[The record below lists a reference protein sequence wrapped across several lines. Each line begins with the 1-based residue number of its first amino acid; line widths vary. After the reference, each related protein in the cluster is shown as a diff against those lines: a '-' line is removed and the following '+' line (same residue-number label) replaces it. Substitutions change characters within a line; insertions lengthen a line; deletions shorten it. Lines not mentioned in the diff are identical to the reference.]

1 MESSS
6 NNLYIFVILL
16 SFLAMCCSLS
26 ISVIHGRRFT
36 SRYRFGNSAWHTS
49 YPVNNSH
56 THTHT
61 HRHHS

>member
-26 ISVIHGRRFT
+26 ISMIHGRRFI
-36 SRYRFGNSAWHTS
+36 SRYRYGNSTQYAPS
-49 YPVNNSH
+49 YPNNTH

-61 HRHHS
+61 HTHHS